1 VNEKRNYD
9 RSWVD
14 YALAIAACSVGSFSI
29 GQSIGKPI
37 LASFL
42 VLLAVVGIT
51 VGGVLG
57 HLLRKTKFVEYDAA
71 LSGLV
76 GFAVFAASRY
86 LNGLLPE
93 EGFPF
98 RLIVGSTLSWLV
110 FFVGIFAW
118 RDATL
123 LFVSIPVLAMFGL
136 VGTFDTYP
144 LGTLFFFIYLICV
157 AVLYARTHYRN
168 MVEYAREAGVEE
180 PELLHRDAWR
190 WMADSS
196 WALGSAAVI
205 IVLALAGGPLLQT
218 AVRTVA
224 PDVPLRLQEAIQNQ
238 QQPPT
243 GTQNQLNADV
253 RVGRGPVALTDAKV
267 FEVKTAAGEYF
278 RIGSYDQYRGNGW
291 GSRVSFGARRQAIV
305 RPDEFSPQDIGPHG
319 GWLTWP
325 GGTAPLEPIQDP
337 LTYLVE
343 VRNIETPPLHVP
355 TPGPVTEV
363 LSISTSATA
372 LPDGMATIVSSTGMT
387 TAYSFVAAV
396 AGGAPL
402 DVDSVD
408 PLRRLSASEVASLR
422 PRTRNGQLPRDDP
435 PELTPRVRQ
444 WFEQATEGAQSDY
457 EIAQR
462 LRKAIAQHI
471 VYDTR
476 TPAIPAEKD
485 VVDTVLF
492 ETKQGYCDVF
502 ATVMAVG
509 AKHLGLHSRY
519 VVGYFDPGME
529 RTADGYSVIR
539 NQHGH
544 AWAEIYFDG
553 YGYVVFDATEGS
565 RANPGGERSLLP
577 RENVSPLARL
587 MPGDVGNVVLGTL
600 AFVGIVLF
608 LYFRKPWTMLQR
620 PTVATRLVGAHQKFI
635 GAIESV
641 SQHPK
646 RFSMTTRE
654 YIASASE
661 HLGDQEPVAR
671 ELARDFDRAFFGPSP
686 PDETTIHRLED
697 EVKSWAATMKKRP
710 KQA

>member
-1 VNEKRNYD
+1 MNEKRNYD

-51 VGGVLG
+51 IGGVLG
-57 HLLRKTKFVEYDAA
+57 HLLRNSKVVEYDAA

-238 QQPPT
+238 QQPVS
-243 GTQNQLNADV
+243 GAQNQLNADV
-253 RVGRGPVALTDAKV
+253 RVGRGPVSLTDAKM

-278 RIGSYDQYRGNGW
+278 RIGTYDQYRGNGW
-291 GSRVSFGARRQAIV
+291 GNRLSFATRRQAIV
-305 RPDEFSPQDIGPHG
+305 RPNELSPEDIGPHG
-319 GWLTWP
+319 GWRTWP

-343 VRNIETPPLHVP
+343 VRKIENPPLFVP

-372 LPDGMATIVSSTGMT
+372 LPNGMVTIVSSTGLT

-402 DVDSVD
+402 TAESID
-408 PLRRLSASEVASLR
+408 PIRRLSAAELEALR
-422 PRTRNGQLPRDDP
+422 PRTRNGQLPRDEPLD
-435 PELTPRVRQ
+435 LTPRVRQ
-444 WFEQATEGAQSDY
+444 WFEQATQGAKTDY

-462 LRKAIAQHI
+462 LRKAISQHI

-476 TPAIPAEKD
+476 TPAIPADKD

-492 ETKQGYCDVF
+492 ETKQGYCDIF

-509 AKHLGLHSRY
+509 AKYLGLHSRY
-519 VVGYFDPGME
+519 VVGYFDPGLE
-529 RTADGYSVIR
+529 KTPDGFSVIR

-565 RANPGGERSLLP
+565 RANPGGERSQVP
-577 RENVSPLARL
+577 RQNFSPLSRL
-587 MPGDVGNVVLGTL
+587 MPDDVGNVVLGTL

-608 LYFRKPWTMLQR
+608 LYFRKPWLMLQR
-620 PTVATRLVGAHQKFI
+620 PTVTTRLVSAHQKFI
-635 GAIESV
+635 SAIESV

-654 YIASASE
+654 YIASSRE
-661 HLGDQEPVAR
+661 HLGDHETTAHD
-671 ELARDFDRAFFGPSP
+671 LASDFDRAFFGRVP
-686 PDETTIHRLED
+686 PDETTIQRLED
-697 EVKSWAATMKKRP
+697 QVKSLAATLKKRG
-710 KQA
+710 KQT